1 MLKSYKTPVPRKIL
15 SKPDETMGERGAR
28 IRNGGG
34 RKPLRSLRELADEF
48 GISVPALSAT
58 MRHDP
63 NGPKA
68 RYFMGGGKRNTQ
80 NTWFDPDDV
89 RKWWKERKEKQT

>member
-1 MLKSYKTPVPRKIL
+1 MLKSNKTPVPHKIL

-28 IRNGGG
+28 IRNGGA

-48 GISVPALSAT
+48 GISVPALSTT

-63 NGPKA
+63 NGP
-68 RYFMGGGKRNTQ
+68 RPQYFTGGGKRKTQ

-89 RKWWKERKEKQT
+89 RKWWKERKEK